1 MERWQNIQNVVVVGL
16 GITGLSVVKHL
27 VKYQPHTHVKVID
40 TRELPPGRESLPESV
55 ELHSGSWNSQWLA
68 EADLVIANPGIALAT
83 PEIQD
88 VIQAGTPVVGD
99 IELFGWAV
107 NKPAV
112 AITGS
117 NGKSTVTD
125 LTGVL
130 AKAAGLNVGVGG
142 NIGIPALDLLELD
155 ADLYVLELSSF
166 QLETTSNLNLAAAA
180 FLNLSEDHMD
190 RYQGMADYREAKL
203 RIFNNA
209 QCAIV
214 NREDKE
220 TYPDLT
226 MPLVTFGLD
235 DQEFGV
241 ATIDGTEWLVDNGK
255 PVLATQDLT
264 LVGRHNVANALVS
277 LALLKQVGID
287 YSNSLEALKAYNGL
301 THRCQVVADKRE
313 IKWVNDSKAT
323 NVASTLAALSGL
335 EYQGT
340 LYLLVG
346 GVGKGA
352 DFSELK
358 PVLAQ
363 LDRVQL
369 CCFGE
374 DADQFMPLHP
384 SAQKFETMQQIIESI
399 SPQLVAGDM
408 VMLSPACASFDQF
421 NNFMARGD
429 AFTDLAH
436 EYA

>member
-27 VKYQPHTHVKVID
+27 VKYQSHTHVKVID
-40 TRELPPGRESLPESV
+40 TRERPPGRESLPESV
-55 ELHSGSWNSQWLA
+55 KLHSGSWNSQWLA
-68 EADLVIANPGIALAT
+68 EADLVVANPGIALAT

-88 VIQAGTPVVGD
+88 VVQAGTPVVGD

-107 NKPAV
+107 NKPVV

-166 QLETTSNLNLAAAA
+166 QLETTSNLNLVAAA

-190 RYQGMADYREAKL
+190 RYQGMDDYRDAKL
-203 RIFNNA
+203 RIFNHA

-220 TYPDLT
+220 TYPEHT

-241 ATIDGTEWLVDNGK
+241 ATSSGIEWIVDNNELII
-255 PVLATQDLT
+255 PTQDLT

-287 YSNSLEALKAYNGL
+287 YRKSLEALKAYNGL
-301 THRCQVVADKRE
+301 THRCQVVADKRA

-323 NVASTLAALSGL
+323 NVASTLAALTGL
-335 EYQGT
+335 ECQGT

-358 PVLAQ
+358 PVLSE
-363 LDRVQL
+363 LERVQL

-374 DADQFMPLHP
+374 DAMQFMPLHP
-384 SAQKFETMQQIIESI
+384 SAKTFETMRDIIESI
-399 SPQLVAGDM
+399 SKQLAPGDM

-429 AFTDLAH
+429 VFTELAH